1 VSGRALYV
9 PSLPTLRPGMLVR
22 RGRPSRFPPFSVPD
36 ARYYYFARNAI
47 WLLVKAWGLHT
58 GEVLM
63 PAYHHGVEVE
73 AVVDA
78 GAAVRFY
85 RVGSRWDV
93 DLDDVERKIGPETR
107 AIFLVH
113 YAGFAGPA
121 AAMRELADRRG
132 LPLIEDCALSL
143 LAADGTRLVGTT
155 GDAGVFCLYKTLP
168 VPNGGALI
176 VNRPR
181 PWTGP
186 VPSAPPLASTVNHV
200 AAALLHNLE
209 MRGGTAGRRL
219 RSAIRRVGHGAVHAA
234 KIERIPTGTLHFNR
248 EHLLL
253 GMSALS
259 RRIGLAQDTELIVA
273 ARRAN
278 YAFLRD
284 ALGEVAPPLLGELPR
299 GACPLFYPLRV
310 QEKAAV
316 LDTLRARGIDA
327 IDFWDSFHPSCDAA
341 AFPEVAELR
350 RSIVEIPC
358 HQDLGEDVL
367 IDVAAAVREA
377 VSASRRWRPR

>member
-1 VSGRALYV
+1 MSGRALYV

-22 RGRPSRFPPFSVPD
+22 RRRPSRFPPFSVPD
-36 ARYYYFARNAI
+36 AHYYYFARNAI
-47 WLLVKAWGLHT
+47 WFLVKAWGLDT

-63 PAYHHGVEVE
+63 PAYHHGVEVD

-93 DLDDVERKIGPETR
+93 DLEDVERKIGPATR
-107 AIFLVH
+107 ALYLVH
-113 YAGFAGPA
+113 YAGFPGPA
-121 AAMRELADRRG
+121 TAMRELADRRG
-132 LPLIEDCALSL
+132 LPLIADCALSL
-143 LAADGTRLVGTT
+143 LAADGTRLLGTT
-155 GDAGVFCLYKTLP
+155 GDAGIFCLYKTLP

-181 PWTGP
+181 PWTEP
-186 VPSAPPLASTVNHV
+186 PPTAPPLASTVNHV

-219 RSAIRRVGHGAVHAA
+219 RSAIRRVGHGTVRAA
-234 KIERIPTGTLHFNR
+234 KIERVPTGSMHFNR
-248 EHLLL
+248 AHLFL

-259 RRIGLAQDTELIVA
+259 RRIGLAQDTESIVA
-273 ARRAN
+273 TRRAN
-278 YAFLRD
+278 YAFLRHALAD
-284 ALGEVAPPLLGELPR
+284 AAPPFLAELPR
-299 GACPLFYPLRV
+299 GACPLFYPLEVR
-310 QEKAAV
+310 EKAAV

-327 IDFWDSFHPSCDAA
+327 VDFWDSFHASCDAA

-367 IDVAAAVREA
+367 ADVAAVTREA
-377 VSASRRWRPR
+377 VGASRRSRAR